1 MIEWLK
7 KEWVNLASVYCKN
20 ASIRN
25 GVWEDI
31 IEHYSHK
38 SRYYHNL
45 EHIYN
50 MLMQAEEV
58 KSKIKDFD
66 SLRFAIWFHDIIYK
80 PSKNDNEEKSSVF
93 AKNCLKSIN
102 FDEKRVKNVQNLIIS
117 TKKHQLILKQNDDN
131 AYLLDFDL
139 SILGTDWETYKNY
152 LHNIRN
158 EYNIYPDFI
167 YNPNRKKILNLFLER
182 ETLYF
187 TEIYQAKYEIQAR
200 ENLKKELEL
209 L

>member
-7 KEWVNLASVYCKN
+7 KEWVNLASIYCKDT
-20 ASIRN
+20 SIRN
-25 GVWEDI
+25 EVWEVI
-31 IEHYSHK
+31 KRYYSHK

-58 KSKIKDFD
+58 KSKINDFD

-80 PSKNDNEEKSSVF
+80 PSKNNNEEKSSVF
-93 AKNCLKSIN
+93 ARNCLKSLN
-102 FDEKRVKNVQNLIIS
+102 FDEKRAKTVQNLIIS
-117 TKKHQLILKQNDDN
+117 TKKHQLILVKNNDN

-139 SILGTDWETYKNY
+139 SILGTDWEIYKNY
-152 LHNIRN
+152 FHNIRN
-158 EYNIYPDFI
+158 EYKIYPDFI
-167 YNPNRKKILNLFLER
+167 YNPSRKKILNLFLER

>member
-1 MIEWLK
+1 MFFYHLYKCQRYFLNHLK
-7 KEWVNLASVYCKN
+7 
-20 ASIRN
+20 
-25 GVWEDI
+25 
-31 IEHYSHK
+31 
-38 SRYYHNL
+38 
-45 EHIYN
+45 
-50 MLMQAEEV
+50 
-58 KSKIKDFD
+58 FD
-66 SLRFAIWFHDIIYK
+66 HTLGLVHL
-80 PSKNDNEEKSSVF
+80 N
-93 AKNCLKSIN
+93 LKSLN

-158 EYNIYPDFI
+158 EYNIYTDFI

-182 ETLYF
+182 ETLSF